1 GCCMLIKFLHSIE
14 IFISKR
20 SWGDGYI
27 RFLQLLKIKR
37 STDVN
42 ILLLQLILNRR
53 IRIVNYPIIGCFLLF
68 QKHKHKINIEDKE
81 AEDKQCFDVTP
92 LHPYCPPLVDSICL
106 LSTSISCHLSR
117 YVTYHA
123 RLNVTICE
131 LSSKDSR

>member
-1 GCCMLIKFLHSIE
+1 HEQAFIDHGCCLLIKFLHSIE

-68 QKHKHKINIEDKE
+68 QKHKQKINIEDKE
-81 AEDKQCFDVTP
+81 AEDKQCFNVTP
-92 LHPYCPPLVDSICL
+92 LHHY
-106 LSTSISCHLSR
+106 
-117 YVTYHA
+117 YHPFA
-123 RLNVTICE
+123 AITFYL
-131 LSSKDSR
+131 

>member
-1 GCCMLIKFLHSIE
+1 
-14 IFISKR
+14 KR

-68 QKHKHKINIEDKE
+68 QKHKQKINIEDKE

-92 LHPYCPPLVDSICL
+92 LHPYCPPFADTRCSW
-106 LSTSISCHLSR
+106 STSISCHFSIYL
-117 YVTYHA
+117 TYLA

-131 LSSKDSR
+131 LSSTDNL